1 MNNAATLSGKLEEI
15 AILERQCLEL
25 LENLKGDLM
34 NAIGDIRIPGVTA
47 NSNAPFTATVS
58 FRNLSARSW
67 NPATYIPKEQARRVA
82 EYIGKANTLDSICT
96 KIELLLTNGYVGD
109 KDKVYLHECVLE
121 AIRDSEIGRYV
132 MARKCNGEME

>member
-1 MNNAATLSGKLEEI
+1 MNETFSSRVDELAV
-15 AILERQCLEL
+15 LERHCHEL
-25 LENLKGDLM
+25 VEKLKDDLRNASGDV
-34 NAIGDIRIPGVTA
+34 RIPGVTS

-67 NPATYIPKEQARRVA
+67 NPATYIPKEQARRVV

-109 KDKVYLHECVLE
+109 KDRVYLHECVLE